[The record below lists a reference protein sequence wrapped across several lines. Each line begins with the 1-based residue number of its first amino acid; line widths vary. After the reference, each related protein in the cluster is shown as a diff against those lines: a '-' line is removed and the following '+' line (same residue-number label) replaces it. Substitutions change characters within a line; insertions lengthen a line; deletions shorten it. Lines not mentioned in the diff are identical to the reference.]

1 MTRMSSNNPTAAL
14 LEAINELNK
23 VIESLNKQLQQKEEE
38 AARIQKERDLEIK
51 LLREQIEY
59 FKKQKF
65 GPKSEKTSVITGQL
79 VMPEVLERGQFDEAE
94 ESAEEDVLP
103 EITTKKKTRKGYSR
117 EKVLAS
123 LPTEERIYGLSEE
136 DKVCSVDG
144 SKLSYVGKKYL
155 RAEIEYIPATVK
167 VIHVYKEN
175 WECRTCRAAER
186 SYIQE
191 ASVPQPLLQHSMA
204 SPSSVAWTMYQKY
217 VNHLPLY
224 RQSKDWSN
232 LGLEISRGTLS
243 SWIIKT
249 ADEYL
254 KPVVDQLRTH
264 LLKENC
270 LHVDETPVQVLK
282 EPGRNNR
289 TKSYM
294 WVYSTIAESTSPIR
308 VYDYCPGRSAEF
320 VVEFLKDYSGFLH
333 VDAYSAYG
341 KVKNATLCYCW
352 AHARRKYA
360 DAMPKDLKSTEAT
373 LVKQGLEFCNKL
385 FKFEDKLKSL
395 APEERKEQRFLLEKP
410 VLEAYWSWVETTLA
424 TIPPKSKFGQ
434 ALQYSLNQKTGLMN
448 YLMDGHCQISNNT
461 AENSIR
467 PFTVG
472 RKNWLFSGSPKGAA
486 SSAAVYS
493 IVETAKANGLNPH
506 KYLQKLLEEL
516 PRMKEPTE
524 TNLELIMP
532 WNDKIRKTCS

>member
-1 MTRMSSNNPTAAL
+1 MSSNNPTAAL

-79 VMPEVLERGQFDEAE
+79 VMPEVLEKGQFDEAE

-243 SWIIKT
+243 SWIIK
-249 ADEYL
+249 
-254 KPVVDQLRTH
+254 
-264 LLKENC
+264 C
-270 LHVDETPVQVLK
+270 
-282 EPGRNNR
+282 
-289 TKSYM
+289 
-294 WVYSTIAESTSPIR
+294 
-308 VYDYCPGRSAEF
+308 
-320 VVEFLKDYSGFLH
+320 
-333 VDAYSAYG
+333 
-341 KVKNATLCYCW
+341 
-352 AHARRKYA
+352 
-360 DAMPKDLKSTEAT
+360 
-373 LVKQGLEFCNKL
+373 
-385 FKFEDKLKSL
+385 
-395 APEERKEQRFLLEKP
+395 
-410 VLEAYWSWVETTLA
+410 
-424 TIPPKSKFGQ
+424 
-434 ALQYSLNQKTGLMN
+434 
-448 YLMDGHCQISNNT
+448 
-461 AENSIR
+461 
-467 PFTVG
+467 
-472 RKNWLFSGSPKGAA
+472 
-486 SSAAVYS
+486 
-493 IVETAKANGLNPH
+493 
-506 KYLQKLLEEL
+506 
-516 PRMKEPTE
+516 
-524 TNLELIMP
+524 
-532 WNDKIRKTCS
+532 

>member
-1 MTRMSSNNPTAAL
+1 MSSNNPTAAL
-14 LEAINELNK
+14 LEAIKELNK
-23 VIESLNKQLQQKEEE
+23 VIESLNKQLQQKEED

-94 ESAEEDVLP
+94 EFAEEEVLL
-103 EITTKKKTRKGYSR
+103 ESSTKRKTRKGYSR
-117 EKVLAS
+117 EKVLAN
-123 LPTEERIYGLSEE
+123 LLIEERIYGLSEE

-204 SPSSVAWTMYQKY
+204 SPSSVAWTTYQKY

-254 KPVVDQLRTH
+254 KPVVNQLRSH
-264 LLKENC
+264 LLKENF

-294 WVYSTIAESTSPIR
+294 WVYSTIAESKAPIR
-308 VYDYCPGRSAEF
+308 IYDYCPGRSAAF

-333 VDAYSAYG
+333 VDAYTAYA

-360 DAMPKDLKSTEAT
+360 EAMPKDLKSTEAT

-524 TNLELIMP
+524 TDLALIMP

>member
-1 MTRMSSNNPTAAL
+1 MSSNNPTAAL

-38 AARIQKERDLEIK
+38 VARIQKERDLEIK

-175 WECRTCRAAER
+175 WECRTCRTAER

-294 WVYSTIAESTSPIR
+294 WVYSTIAESKAPIR
-308 VYDYCPGRSAEF
+308 IYDYCPGRSAEF

-360 DAMPKDLKSTEAT
+360 EAMPKDLKSKEAT

-395 APEERKEQRFLLEKP
+395 APEERKEQRLLLEKP
-410 VLEAYWSWVETTLA
+410 VLEAYWSWVETSIVTV
-424 TIPPKSKFGQ
+424 PPKQKIGQ

-524 TNLELIMP
+524 TDLELIMP

>member
-1 MTRMSSNNPTAAL
+1 MSSNNPTAAL

-294 WVYSTIAESTSPIR
+294 WVYSTIAESKAPIR
-308 VYDYCPGRSAEF
+308 IYDYCPGRSAEF

-524 TNLELIMP
+524 TDLALIMP

>member
-1 MTRMSSNNPTAAL
+1 MSSNDPTAAL
-14 LEAINELNK
+14 LEAIKELNK

-264 LLKENC
+264 LLKENY

-282 EPGRNNR
+282 EPGRSNR

>member
-282 EPGRNNR
+282 EPGRSNR

>member
-1 MTRMSSNNPTAAL
+1 MSSNNPTAAL

-79 VMPEVLERGQFDEAE
+79 VMPEVLEKGQFDEAE

-294 WVYSTIAESTSPIR
+294 WVYSTIAESKAPIR
-308 VYDYCPGRSAEF
+308 IYDYCPGRSAEF

-360 DAMPKDLKSTEAT
+360 DAMPKDLKSKEAT

-385 FKFEDKLKSL
+385 FKLEDKLKSL

>member
-1 MTRMSSNNPTAAL
+1 MSSNNPTAAL
-14 LEAINELNK
+14 LEAIKELNK

-155 RAEIEYIPATVK
+155 RAELEYIPATVK

-294 WVYSTIAESTSPIR
+294 WVYSTIAESKAPIR
-308 VYDYCPGRSAEF
+308 IYDYRPGRSAEF

-352 AHARRKYA
+352 AHACRKYA
-360 DAMPKDLKSTEAT
+360 EAMQRTLK
-373 LVKQGLEFCNKL
+373 VKKL
-385 FKFEDKLKSL
+385 PL
-395 APEERKEQRFLLEKP
+395 
-410 VLEAYWSWVETTLA
+410 
-424 TIPPKSKFGQ
+424 
-434 ALQYSLNQKTGLMN
+434 
-448 YLMDGHCQISNNT
+448 
-461 AENSIR
+461 
-467 PFTVG
+467 
-472 RKNWLFSGSPKGAA
+472 
-486 SSAAVYS
+486 
-493 IVETAKANGLNPH
+493 
-506 KYLQKLLEEL
+506 
-516 PRMKEPTE
+516 
-524 TNLELIMP
+524 
-532 WNDKIRKTCS
+532 

>member
-1 MTRMSSNNPTAAL
+1 MSSNNPTAAL

-38 AARIQKERDLEIK
+38 IARIQKERDLEIK

-175 WECRTCRAAER
+175 WECRTCRTAER

-294 WVYSTIAESTSPIR
+294 WVYSTIAESKAPIR
-308 VYDYCPGRSAEF
+308 IYDYRPGRSAEF

-360 DAMPKDLKSTEAT
+360 EAMPKDLKSKEAT

-395 APEERKEQRFLLEKP
+395 APEERKEQRLLLEKP
-410 VLEAYWSWVETTLA
+410 VLEAYWSWVETSIVTV
-424 TIPPKSKFGQ
+424 PPKQKIGQ

-516 PRMKEPTE
+516 PQMKESGITD
-524 TNLELIMP
+524 LELVMP

>member
-1 MTRMSSNNPTAAL
+1 MSSNNPTAAL

-294 WVYSTIAESTSPIR
+294 WVYSTIAESKAPIR
-308 VYDYCPGRSAEF
+308 IYDYCPGRSAEF

-360 DAMPKDLKSTEAT
+360 EAMPKDLKSKEAT

-395 APEERKEQRFLLEKP
+395 APEERKEQRLLLEKP
-410 VLEAYWSWVETTLA
+410 VLEAYWSWVETSIVTV
-424 TIPPKSKFGQ
+424 PPKQKIGQ

-516 PRMKEPTE
+516 PQMKEPTE

>member
-1 MTRMSSNNPTAAL
+1 MSSNNPTAAL
-14 LEAINELNK
+14 LEAIKELNK

-79 VMPEVLERGQFDEAE
+79 VMPEVLEKGQFDEAE

-117 EKVLAS
+117 EKVLAN

-264 LLKENC
+264 LLKENY

-294 WVYSTIAESTSPIR
+294 WVYSTIAESKAPIR
-308 VYDYCPGRSAEF
+308 IYDYCPGRSAEF

>member
-1 MTRMSSNNPTAAL
+1 
-14 LEAINELNK
+14 
-23 VIESLNKQLQQKEEE
+23 
-38 AARIQKERDLEIK
+38 
-51 LLREQIEY
+51 
-59 FKKQKF
+59 
-65 GPKSEKTSVITGQL
+65 
-79 VMPEVLERGQFDEAE
+79 
-94 ESAEEDVLP
+94 
-103 EITTKKKTRKGYSR
+103 
-117 EKVLAS
+117 
-123 LPTEERIYGLSEE
+123 
-136 DKVCSVDG
+136 
-144 SKLSYVGKKYL
+144 
-155 RAEIEYIPATVK
+155 
-167 VIHVYKEN
+167 
-175 WECRTCRAAER
+175 
-186 SYIQE
+186 
-191 ASVPQPLLQHSMA
+191 
-204 SPSSVAWTMYQKY
+204 
-217 VNHLPLY
+217 
-224 RQSKDWSN
+224 
-232 LGLEISRGTLS
+232 
-243 SWIIKT
+243 
-249 ADEYL
+249 
-254 KPVVDQLRTH
+254 
-264 LLKENC
+264 
-270 LHVDETPVQVLK
+270 
-282 EPGRNNR
+282 
-289 TKSYM
+289 M

-360 DAMPKDLKSTEAT
+360 EAMPKDLKSKEAT

>member
-1 MTRMSSNNPTAAL
+1 MSSNNPTAAL
-14 LEAINELNK
+14 LEAIKELNK

-264 LLKENC
+264 LLKENY

-282 EPGRNNR
+282 EPGRSNR

>member
-1 MTRMSSNNPTAAL
+1 MSSNNPTAAL

-79 VMPEVLERGQFDEAE
+79 VMPEVLEKGQFDEAE

-294 WVYSTIAESTSPIR
+294 WVYSTIAESKAPIR
-308 VYDYCPGRSAEF
+308 IYDYCPGRSAEF

-360 DAMPKDLKSTEAT
+360 EAMPKDLKSKEAT

-410 VLEAYWSWVETTLA
+410 VLEAYWSWVETTLL
-424 TIPPKSKFGQ
+424 TVPPKSKFGQ

>member
-1 MTRMSSNNPTAAL
+1 MSSNNPTAAL
-14 LEAINELNK
+14 LEAIKELNK

-79 VMPEVLERGQFDEAE
+79 VMPEILERGQFDEAE

-175 WECRTCRAAER
+175 WECRNCRAAER

-264 LLKENC
+264 LLKENY

-282 EPGRNNR
+282 EPGRSNR

-294 WVYSTIAESTSPIR
+294 WVYSTIAESASPIR

-524 TNLELIMP
+524 TNLKLIMP

>member
-1 MTRMSSNNPTAAL
+1 MSSNNPTAAL

-123 LPTEERIYGLSEE
+123 LPTEERIYGLSED

-224 RQSKDWSN
+224 RQSKDWNN

-294 WVYSTIAESTSPIR
+294 WVYSTIAESKAPIR
-308 VYDYCPGRSAEF
+308 IYDYCPGRSAEF

-360 DAMPKDLKSTEAT
+360 EAMPKDLKSKEAT

-395 APEERKEQRFLLEKP
+395 APEERKEQRLLLEKP
-410 VLEAYWSWVETTLA
+410 VLEAYWSWVETSIVTV
-424 TIPPKSKFGQ
+424 PPKQKIGQ

-516 PRMKEPTE
+516 PQMKEPTE

>member
-1 MTRMSSNNPTAAL
+1 MSSNNPTAAL

-79 VMPEVLERGQFDEAE
+79 VMPEVLEKGQFDEAE

-294 WVYSTIAESTSPIR
+294 WVYSTIAESKAPIR
-308 VYDYCPGRSAEF
+308 IYDYCPGRSAEF

-360 DAMPKDLKSTEAT
+360 EAMPKDLKSKEAT

>member
-1 MTRMSSNNPTAAL
+1 MSSNNPTAAL

-79 VMPEVLERGQFDEAE
+79 VMPEVLEKGQFDEAE

-385 FKFEDKLKSL
+385 FKFEDKLKN
-395 APEERKEQRFLLEKP
+395 
-410 VLEAYWSWVETTLA
+410 V
-424 TIPPKSKFGQ
+424 KSNVSCWK
-434 ALQYSLNQKTGLMN
+434 NQFWRLI
-448 YLMDGHCQISNNT
+448 GH
-461 AENSIR
+461 
-467 PFTVG
+467 G
-472 RKNWLFSGSPKGAA
+472 
-486 SSAAVYS
+486 
-493 IVETAKANGLNPH
+493 
-506 KYLQKLLEEL
+506 
-516 PRMKEPTE
+516 
-524 TNLELIMP
+524 
-532 WNDKIRKTCS
+532 

>member
-1 MTRMSSNNPTAAL
+1 MSSNNPTAAL

-94 ESAEEDVLP
+94 ESAEEDVLT

-123 LPTEERIYGLSEE
+123 LPIEERIYGLSEE

-294 WVYSTIAESTSPIR
+294 WVYSTIAESKAPIR
-308 VYDYCPGRSAEF
+308 IYDYCPGRSAEF

-360 DAMPKDLKSTEAT
+360 EAMPKDLKSKEAT

-395 APEERKEQRFLLEKP
+395 APEERKEQRLLLEKP
-410 VLEAYWSWVETTLA
+410 VLEAYWSWVETSIVTV
-424 TIPPKSKFGQ
+424 PPKQKIGQ

-516 PRMKEPTE
+516 PQMKESGT
-524 TNLELIMP
+524 TDLELVMP